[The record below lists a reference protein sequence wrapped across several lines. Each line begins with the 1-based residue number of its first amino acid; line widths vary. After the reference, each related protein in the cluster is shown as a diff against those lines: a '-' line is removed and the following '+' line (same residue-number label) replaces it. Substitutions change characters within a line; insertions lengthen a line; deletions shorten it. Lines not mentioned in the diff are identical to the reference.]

1 VGKKKARARRAT
13 QAVEGKSSGAVSGS
27 PVAATT
33 APRRSSSTYVAERSR
48 SLAPEINEGTWR
60 AACLLI
66 LAGAIVLRLYDL
78 GLVPLHHDEG
88 VNGFFLTTLAR
99 SGSYQYN
106 PANYHGPTLYYFAL
120 VSQFIFG
127 LNTFAIRFVP
137 AVFGLA
143 TIGLILYLRKHI
155 GAIGALVA
163 AALVAVSPGAVY
175 MSRYFIHESLFVF
188 FTLGIVVAAL
198 RYYETARV
206 VYLLLASASAALLF
220 ATKETAMISAG
231 VLLIAL
237 LSTQIYLRLFASSS
251 GEFAEERGRRS
262 NAAARDATNVGASA
276 QEEPLARFGGTSR
289 VMLLALAALA
299 LFVFLNVLFYS
310 SFFTYAK
317 GVADSIATFKIWT
330 RTGTKDHVHEW
341 YTYLSW
347 LWQEEAPLLLLGIAG
362 VGMAV
367 WRSARANS
375 FALFAALWAIG
386 ILAAYS
392 LVPYKTP
399 WLALNFIVPLAII
412 GGYGVGEIY
421 QSSKNIDARSV
432 VLTVAGIS
440 VAFGL
445 YQALPLN
452 FRHYDDDTYPYVY
465 AHTRRE
471 TLSLV
476 DEIERLSRRAGTN
489 ENTAIA
495 FASPDYWPV
504 PWYLRDYKRVGYHV
518 AMPHPVAGSGEPI
531 IVGNETQEAEMRLAL
546 GPAYARVGSYALRP
560 GVKLVL
566 YARGDLLK

>member
-13 QAVEGKSSGAVSGS
+13 QAGESKSSGAVSGS

-33 APRRSSSTYVAERSR
+33 APRRSSTYVAERSR

-60 AACLLI
+60 AASLLI

-120 VSQFIFG
+120 LSQFIFG

-143 TIGLILYLRKHI
+143 TIGLILYLRKYI

-206 VYLLLASASAALLF
+206 VYLLLAAASAALLF

-251 GEFAEERGRRS
+251 GEFAGERGRRS
-262 NAAARDATNVGASA
+262 NAAARDATNVGVSA
-276 QEEPLARFGGTSR
+276 QEEPLARFGG
-289 VMLLALAALA
+289 VALAAIAALA

-341 YTYLSW
+341 YTYLTW
-347 LWQEEAPLLLLGIAG
+347 LRQEEALLLLLGIAG
-362 VGMAV
+362 VCVAV
-367 WRSARANS
+367 WRARANG
-375 FALFAALWAIG
+375 FALFAALWAVG

-399 WLALNFIVPLAII
+399 WLALNFIVPLAIT

-421 QSSKNIDARSV
+421 RLCKGKDARIV
-432 VLTVAGIS
+432 VLAVAGIC

-445 YQALPLN
+445 YQALSLN

-471 TLSLV
+471 TIRLV
-476 DEIERLSRRAGTN
+476 EEIERLAQRAGTN

-531 IVGNETQEAEMRLAL
+531 VVGNETQEAEMRTAL
-546 GPAYARVGSYALRP
+546 GDDYARVGAYALRP
-560 GVKLVL
+560 GVNLVL
-566 YARGDLLK
+566 YARRDLIR

>member
-1 VGKKKARARRAT
+1 MSEARDVNVLTRAGET
-13 QAVEGKSSGAVSGS
+13 RNRAQRFDISEPEVSES
-27 PVAATT
+27 
-33 APRRSSSTYVAERSR
+33 
-48 SLAPEINEGTWR
+48 TWR
-60 AACLLI
+60 AASLLI
-66 LAGAIVLRLYDL
+66 LACASVLRLYDASL
-78 GLVPLHHDEG
+78 TPLHHDEG
-88 VNGFFLTTLAR
+88 VNGFFLTTLVR
-99 SGSYQYN
+99 SGVYHYD

-120 VSQFIFG
+120 LSQFLLG

-137 AVFGLA
+137 AAFGLA
-143 TIGLILYLRKHI
+143 TIALILCLRKYI
-155 GAIGALVA
+155 SAVGALTA

-198 RYYETARV
+198 RYYETTRV
-206 VYLLLASASAALLF
+206 LYLLLASASAALLF

-237 LSTQIYLRLFASSS
+237 ASTQIYMRLFAAPS
-251 GEFAEERGRRS
+251 GEYVERGRKG
-262 NAAARDATNVGASA
+262 NAAAATRAATSFGASG
-276 QEEPLARFGGTSR
+276 QEDEPLARFGGASR
-289 VMLLALAALA
+289 VALAALAALA

-310 SFFTYAK
+310 SFFTYSK

-341 YTYLSW
+341 YTYLIW
-347 LWQEEAPLLLLGIAG
+347 LKQEEALLFSLGIMGAC
-362 VGMAV
+362 VAV
-367 WRSARANS
+367 WRAARANG
-375 FALFAALWAIG
+375 FALFAALWSIG

-421 QSSKNIDARSV
+421 RSGKSKDARNV
-432 VLTVAGIS
+432 VLGVAGIC
-440 VAFGL
+440 VAFAL
-445 YQALPLN
+445 YQALSLN

-476 DEIERLSRRAGTN
+476 DEIERLARRAGTN

-518 AMPHPVAGSGEPI
+518 AMPHPAAGSGEAI
-531 IVGNETQEAEMRLAL
+531 VVGNETQEAEMRAAL
-546 GPAYARVGSYALRP
+546 GPAYMRVGAYELRP

-566 YARGDLLK
+566 YARSDLLK

>member
-1 VGKKKARARRAT
+1 MGKKKARARRAT
-13 QAVEGKSSGAVSGS
+13 QAGESKSSGAVSGS
-27 PVAATT
+27 PVATTT
-33 APRRSSSTYVAERSR
+33 APRRSRSTYVAERSR

-137 AVFGLA
+137 ALFGLA

-421 QSSKNIDARSV
+421 RSSKNIDARSV

-546 GPAYARVGSYALRP
+546 GDAYARVGSYALRP